1 MIEDSNESA
10 PFLFFNKFVNK
21 CRNDIFAAT
30 NTLIKEDT
38 IMPLFRV
45 TVKQSKLSSGIRI
58 ERGMSVDVVT
68 NSMSNPLTTNG
79 GQAVAD
85 AFMRIYGV
93 DMKRLN
99 ALSTVYLDVQRVG

>member
-1 MIEDSNESA
+1 MHTQ
-10 PFLFFNKFVNK
+10 KQ
-21 CRNDIFAAT
+21 
-30 NTLIKEDT
+30 LIKEDT

-79 GQAVAD
+79 GQAVVD

-99 ALSTVYLDVQRVG
+99 ALSTVYLDVERIG

>member
-1 MIEDSNESA
+1 MH
-10 PFLFFNKFVNK
+10 KQ
-21 CRNDIFAAT
+21 T
-30 NTLIKEDT
+30 QLIKEDT

-79 GQAVAD
+79 GQAVAE

-99 ALSTVYLDVQRVG
+99 ALNTVYLDVERIG

>member
-1 MIEDSNESA
+1 
-10 PFLFFNKFVNK
+10 
-21 CRNDIFAAT
+21 
-30 NTLIKEDT
+30 
-38 IMPLFRV
+38 MPLFRV
-45 TVKQSKLSSGIRI
+45 TVKQSKLSSDIRI

-93 DMKRLN
+93 DMKRLG
-99 ALSTVYLDVQRVG
+99 ALSTVYLDVERIG

>member
-1 MIEDSNESA
+1 
-10 PFLFFNKFVNK
+10 
-21 CRNDIFAAT
+21 
-30 NTLIKEDT
+30 
-38 IMPLFRV
+38 MPLFRV

-93 DMKRLN
+93 DMRLLG
-99 ALSTVYLDVQRVG
+99 ALSTVYLHVERIG

>member
-1 MIEDSNESA
+1 
-10 PFLFFNKFVNK
+10 
-21 CRNDIFAAT
+21 
-30 NTLIKEDT
+30 
-38 IMPLFRV
+38 MPLFRV
-45 TVKQSKLSSGIRI
+45 TVKQSKLSSDIRI

-99 ALSTVYLDVQRVG
+99 ALSTVYLDVERIG